1 VDDLSVNVTS
11 KIWQFY
17 LDFVIQ
23 LITKKNVQADK
34 GGFQVDNLG
43 WLIVTRQPK
52 VNAFKSIQ
60 VLQRKIV
67 FWGLLL
73 ASIFSLIGWYFASY
87 LTQPLLNLAYYPD
100 QIRRGDYEIIKRDRI
115 FFANT
120 KKHKYYNNYFKI
132 QLFLCVSL

>member
-115 FFANT
+115 LFANT